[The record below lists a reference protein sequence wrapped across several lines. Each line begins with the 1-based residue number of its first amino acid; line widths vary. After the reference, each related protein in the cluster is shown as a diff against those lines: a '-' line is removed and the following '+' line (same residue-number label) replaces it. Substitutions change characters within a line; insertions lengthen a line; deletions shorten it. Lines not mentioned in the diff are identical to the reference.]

1 MSHNKNDFSH
11 NWCKV
16 SSTGSRLHVVV
27 LVVLVVLGVLAFAA
41 VLHVADVVLRTLG
54 PGEESRLRKI
64 SSELSYR
71 GTIILNRAMSQSG
84 LGKSSE
90 KEQ

>member
-1 MSHNKNDFSH
+1 MISALTSARHQ
-11 NWCKV
+11 V
-16 SSTGSRLHVVV
+16 LVVV
-27 LVVLVVLGVLAFAA
+27 LVVQVVLGVLAFAA

-54 PGEESRLRKI
+54 PVEESRLRKI
-64 SSELSYR
+64 SSDLSYR